1 MEHVQLL
8 HNAAVN
14 QVRERIWHPL
24 HDNVAFLPA
33 ATGAETSAEA
43 AVSADFCIF
52 LYHCCSIFHVED
64 PQNWLQPCCPYAREH
79 IILFSHLKRFK
90 LAVKNVTYISA
101 QTLPWLGRGETLG
114 IPAGI

>member
-33 ATGAETSAEA
+33 ATGAET
-43 AVSADFCIF
+43 
-52 LYHCCSIFHVED
+52 
-64 PQNWLQPCCPYAREH
+64 
-79 IILFSHLKRFK
+79 
-90 LAVKNVTYISA
+90 
-101 QTLPWLGRGETLG
+101 
-114 IPAGI
+114 PA